1 MSLLNTTSSSEIIP
15 RQVETGQL
23 AVAGVAIAVISMVL
37 EFIAMSGFAPAVS
50 LLVLS
55 NAFLHNGQKYVFEKV
70 IFWTVKS
77 MVFLKYFSKKLRFHP
92 IT

>member
-50 LLVLS
+50 LLS

-77 MVFLKYFSKKLRFHP
+77 MAFLKYFSKKLRFHL
-92 IT
+92 IS

>member
-50 LLVLS
+50 LLS
-55 NAFLHNGQKYVFEKV
+55 NAFLHNGQKYFFEKV

-77 MVFLKYFSKKLRFHP
+77 MAFLKYFSKKLRFHP
-92 IT
+92 IS

>member
-50 LLVLS
+50 LLS
-55 NAFLHNGQKYVFEKV
+55 NAFTQWAKMIFKV

-77 MVFLKYFSKKLRFHP
+77 MAFLKYFSKKLRFHP
-92 IT
+92 TIS